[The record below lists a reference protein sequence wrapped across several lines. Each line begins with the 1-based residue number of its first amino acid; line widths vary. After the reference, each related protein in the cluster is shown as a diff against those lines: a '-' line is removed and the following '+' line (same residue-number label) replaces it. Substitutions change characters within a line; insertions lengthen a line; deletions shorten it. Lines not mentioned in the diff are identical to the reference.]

1 MASYHGGVT
10 AFALF
15 DATPRPIN
23 SITKTQTQRGMNQS
37 IANWNTTPLFVS
49 LLSLCFIF
57 QCHTKSVYPSLLIRG
72 KARVSQ
78 SCPMIVIGR
87 RISSIP
93 SLTKFVFPTRRIGF
107 AQPRFIRGPS
117 FWSFGDTILQP
128 AVGESQNSAHQI
140 IGSFIY

>member
-1 MASYHGGVT
+1 MASCHGGAT

-37 IANWNTTPLFVS
+37 LANWNTTPLFVS

-57 QCHTKSVYPSLLIRG
+57 QRHTKSVYPSLLIRERQELA
-72 KARVSQ
+72 KAARL
-78 SCPMIVIGR
+78 IAIGR

-93 SLTKFVFPTRRIGF
+93 SLTKSVFPTQRI
-107 AQPRFIRGPS
+107 
-117 FWSFGDTILQP
+117 
-128 AVGESQNSAHQI
+128 
-140 IGSFIY
+140 